1 MLGLVR
7 SRSHSLL
14 VGLLL
19 LALAAALSLGLAPSA
34 QAAGGPVIA
43 WVPSHQNDTGA
54 NGWHEY
60 AVCGDIVQRTM
71 AQLPEFTNVLCWET
85 GMGLTSQNY
94 PAIRSEIAQAVA
106 ANATIMISIH
116 VDGDTAGGLGGCYFL
131 GDTSSGDYGYKL
143 LKSMAA
149 TSVLPY
155 HLNYGRKDVYI
166 LDPANDPVPTRVLLE
181 LGDNKV
187 DRALLDSTSGRQKL
201 AAALAK
207 AVRDNT
213 PPRTRYEQTSTKLG
227 YSGSW
232 TSLSTSG
239 ASGGAY
245 AYADSPASVDVR
257 FTGTS
262 LDWIATT
269 GTTQG
274 KAQVSLDGGTPAE
287 VDLSSGTT
295 LRRQKVWSTGA
306 LSAGAHRVSISWTG
320 RPGVKGGTRV
330 NLDAVD
336 VIGTLDQVPGL
347 FLYQQSAPQLTYS
360 GTWTSVTTTSASGG
374 SFKYAKKT
382 GSSVAVRFT
391 GTSLAWVAK
400 TGPQYG
406 LAKVTVDGGTP
417 VMADLYSATVAWKR
431 QVWDTGTLAEG
442 SHTVLIEWTG
452 SPSVAGGGGD
462 LNVDA
467 FRVQGIL
474 N

>member
-1 MLGLVR
+1 LRLVR
-7 SRSHSLL
+7 SRLHPLL
-14 VGLLL
+14 VGLLP
-19 LALAAALSLGLAPSA
+19 LALVVGLSLGLAPSA
-34 QAAGGPVIA
+34 QAAAGPVIA

-71 AQLPEFTNVLCWET
+71 AELPEFTNVLCWET

-94 PAIRSEIAQAVA
+94 PALRSEIAQAVA
-106 ANATIMISIH
+106 AKATIMISIH
-116 VDGDTAGGLGGCYFL
+116 VDGDTPSGLGGCYFL
-131 GDTSSGDYGYKL
+131 GDTSSGDYGNKL

-155 HLNYGRKDVYI
+155 LVNYGRKDVYI
-166 LDPANDPVPTRVLLE
+166 LDPANNPVPIRVLLE
-181 LGDNKV
+181 LGDNKA

-201 AAALAK
+201 ADALAS

-232 TSLSTSG
+232 TSLSASG
-239 ASGGAY
+239 ASGGSY

-274 KAQVSLDGGTPAE
+274 KAQVSLDGGAPAE
-287 VDLSSGTT
+287 VDLSGGTT
-295 LRRQKVWSTGA
+295 LRCQKVWSTGG
-306 LSAGAHRVSISWTG
+306 LGAGAHRVVISWTG
-320 RPGVKGGTRV
+320 HPGVKGGTRV
-330 NLDAVD
+330 NVDAFD
-336 VIGTLDQVPGL
+336 VIGTLDQAPGL
-347 FLYQQSAPQLTYS
+347 ILYQQSAPQLTYA
-360 GTWTSVTTTSASGG
+360 GTWISVTTSSASGG
-374 SFKYAKKT
+374 SFTYAKAA
-382 GSSVAVRFT
+382 GSSVTVRFT
-391 GTSLAWVAK
+391 GTSLAWIAK
-400 TGPQYG
+400 TGPLYG

-431 QVWDTGTLAEG
+431 QVWDTGTLAAG
-442 SHTVLIEWTG
+442 RHTVLIEWTG
-452 SPSVAGGGGD
+452 APSVAGGGGD
-462 LNVDA
+462 LDVDA
-467 FRVQGIL
+467 FRVQGSL